1 MFPNCQIL
9 QAECMLKST
18 PRVNQSVAEGVGD
31 LTLQDLFEL
40 EESPLLRYAFLL
52 TGRRAVAEE
61 IVQEVFLQL
70 HQRWDEIDSP
80 RAWLYRTVRNRALNH
95 LRDHRREILQ
105 AADNQ
110 PESPVANDD
119 TPESLV
125 LRLEAAAALRRLIQE
140 LGEKDRQLLR
150 LKYFENLKY
159 REISEQTGLSI
170 GNVGYRL
177 SHLLKE
183 LGSKLR
189 PLGIDKHS

>member
-1 MFPNCQIL
+1 
-9 QAECMLKST
+9 MLKST
-18 PRVNQSVAEGVGD
+18 PRVNQSGAEGVSET
-31 LTLQDLFEL
+31 TLQELFDL
-40 EESPLLRYAFLL
+40 EETPLLHYAFLL

-61 IVQEVFLQL
+61 LVQDVFLQL
-70 HQRWDEIDSP
+70 HQRWDEIENP
-80 RAWLYRTVRNRALNH
+80 RAWLYRSVRNRALNH

-105 AADNQ
+105 AAENDS
-110 PESPVANDD
+110 ESRTASGE
-119 TPESLV
+119 TPESLA
-125 LRLEAAAALRRLIQE
+125 LRLEATTTLRRLIE
-140 LGEKDRQLLR
+140 GLNEKDQQLLR

-159 REISEQTGLSI
+159 REISEHTGLSI

>member
-1 MFPNCQIL
+1 
-9 QAECMLKST
+9 MLKST